1 MTSAEPVAP
10 AASELAA
17 AVEKA
22 RALARAI
29 GESEAFRAF
38 EAAQEALDSDSQ
50 LSARLAAA
58 QVREQ
63 ELRASRAWGG
73 ADPEE
78 EKALEL
84 EWEDLASQPALLTH
98 LTARDNLLAL
108 LREVVGEIGEG
119 IGVDYGAACAPA
131 GGCC

>member
-1 MTSAEPVAP
+1 MTSTEPVAP
-10 AASELAA
+10 ALTA

-38 EAAQEALDSDSQ
+38 EAAQEALDSDAQ
-50 LSARLAAA
+50 LSARLAAV

-84 EWEDLASQPALLTH
+84 EWEDLAGQPALLAH
-98 LTARDNLLAL
+98 LKARDNLLAL

-119 IGVDYGAACAPA
+119 VGVDYGAACAPA
-131 GGCC
+131 AGCC